1 MVKFLILNNHKL
13 NLNQFPENYHLI
25 AILSDL
31 DEYRLAFFLNRKL
44 NIGLKRKNND
54 IYFAEQDA
62 HYSSYEFLDENK
74 YLKWIFFSNKSLV
87 SEKKFDLD
95 LSLFAQGN
103 SALNKINLLSQQKSV
118 DYFLIIENI
127 ANKTYIDKVLKKIS
141 EISGVITTFISKNK
155 LENKENI
162 IFS

>member
-1 MVKFLILNNHKL
+1 MILNNHKL

-25 AILSDL
+25 AIHSDL
-31 DEYRLAFFLNRKL
+31 DEFRLAFFLNKEL

-54 IYFAEQDA
+54 IYFSEQNA
-62 HYSSYEFLDENK
+62 NYSSYEFLDDTK

-87 SEKKFDLD
+87 SEKSPDQD
-95 LSLFAQGN
+95 LSLFSKG
-103 SALNKINLLSQQKSV
+103 STALNEMNLLSQQKSV

-141 EISGVITTFISKNK
+141 EISGVITSFLSDNK
-155 LENKENI
+155 LENKENL

>member
-1 MVKFLILNNHKL
+1 MILNNHKL

-25 AILSDL
+25 AIHSDL
-31 DEYRLAFFLNRKL
+31 DEFRLAFFLNKKL

-54 IYFAEQDA
+54 IYFSEQNA
-62 HYSSYEFLDENK
+62 NYSSYEFLDDTK

-87 SEKKFDLD
+87 SEKSPDQD
-95 LSLFAQGN
+95 LSLFGKG
-103 SALNKINLLSQQKSV
+103 STALNEINLLSQQKSV

-141 EISGVITTFISKNK
+141 EISGVITTFLSENK
-155 LENKENI
+155 LENKENL

>member
-1 MVKFLILNNHKL
+1 MNNHKL

-25 AILSDL
+25 AIHSGL
-31 DEYRLAFFLNRKL
+31 DEFRLAFFLNKKL

-54 IYFAEQDA
+54 IYLAEQDA
-62 HYSSYEFLDENK
+62 NYSQYEYLDETK

-87 SEKKFDLD
+87 LEKNSEED
-95 LSLFAQGN
+95 LSLFGLRNTASN
-103 SALNKINLLSQQKSV
+103 EMTLLSQQKSV

-127 ANKTYIDKVLKKIS
+127 VNKKYVDKVLKKIS
-141 EISGVITTFISKNK
+141 EISGVITSFISENR
-155 LENKENI
+155 LENKENL

>member
-1 MVKFLILNNHKL
+1 MILNNHKL

-25 AILSDL
+25 AIHSGL
-31 DEYRLAFFLNRKL
+31 DEFRLAFFLNKKL

-54 IYFAEQDA
+54 IYLAEQDA
-62 HYSSYEFLDENK
+62 NYSQYEYLDETK

-87 SEKKFDLD
+87 LEKNSEED
-95 LSLFAQGN
+95 LSLFGLRNTASN
-103 SALNKINLLSQQKSV
+103 EMNLLSQQKSV

-127 ANKTYIDKVLKKIS
+127 VNKKYVDKVLKKIS
-141 EISGVITTFISKNK
+141 EISGVITSFISENR
-155 LENKENI
+155 LENKENL

>member
-1 MVKFLILNNHKL
+1 MNNHKL

-25 AILSDL
+25 AIHSDL
-31 DEYRLAFFLNRKL
+31 DEFRLAFFLNKKL

-54 IYFAEQDA
+54 IYFSEQNA
-62 HYSSYEFLDENK
+62 NYSSYEFLDDTK

-87 SEKKFDLD
+87 SEKSPDQD
-95 LSLFAQGN
+95 LSLFSKG
-103 SALNKINLLSQQKSV
+103 STALNEMNLLSQQKSV

-141 EISGVITTFISKNK
+141 EISGVITSFLSENK
-155 LENKENI
+155 LENKENL

>member
-1 MVKFLILNNHKL
+1 MILNNHKL

-25 AILSDL
+25 AIHSDL
-31 DEYRLAFFLNRKL
+31 DEFRLAFFLNKKL

-54 IYFAEQDA
+54 IYFSEQNA
-62 HYSSYEFLDENK
+62 NYSSYEFLDDAK

-87 SEKKFDLD
+87 SEKSPDQD
-95 LSLFAQGN
+95 LSLFGKG
-103 SALNKINLLSQQKSV
+103 STALNEINLLSQQKSV

-141 EISGVITTFISKNK
+141 EISGVITSFLSENK
-155 LENKENI
+155 LENKENL

>member
-1 MVKFLILNNHKL
+1 MNNHKL

-25 AILSDL
+25 AIHSDL
-31 DEYRLAFFLNRKL
+31 DEFRLAFFLNKEL

-54 IYFAEQDA
+54 IYFSEQNA
-62 HYSSYEFLDENK
+62 NYSSYEFLDETK

-87 SEKKFDLD
+87 SEKSPDQD
-95 LSLFAQGN
+95 LSLFGKG
-103 SALNKINLLSQQKSV
+103 STALNEINLLSQQKSV

-141 EISGVITTFISKNK
+141 EISGVITTFLSENK
-155 LENKENI
+155 LENKENL

>member
-1 MVKFLILNNHKL
+1 MILNNHKL

-25 AILSDL
+25 AIHSDL
-31 DEYRLAFFLNRKL
+31 DEFRLAFFLNKKL

-54 IYFAEQDA
+54 IYFSEQNA
-62 HYSSYEFLDENK
+62 NYSSYEFLDDTK

-87 SEKKFDLD
+87 SEKSPDQD
-95 LSLFAQGN
+95 LSLFGKG
-103 SALNKINLLSQQKSV
+103 STALNKISLLSQQKSV

-141 EISGVITTFISKNK
+141 EISGVITSFLSDNK
-155 LENKENI
+155 LENKENL